1 MRSLRWAARRSAA
14 ASKASIWESEL
25 AGAAARKTVT
35 HIAAQRPPL
44 VMFIDGGASIAQAPA
59 RLAGKEAHMQFF
71 LDTADLKEI
80 QQGLEWG
87 MVDGITSNPSLIAKE
102 GKNYLDAVKEIAEL
116 VPGPVSGEVLATD
129 YDTMLEQAHKLATLA
144 ENVVIKVPLTP
155 DGLRA
160 CRALRGEGTKVNVTL
175 CFSASQALLAAKAG
189 ATYISPFI
197 GRLDDVST
205 DGMHLIEQ
213 VVTIYNNYDFE
224 TQVLVASARHPLHI
238 VQSALLGADVVT
250 MPFKVMEQ
258 LYKHPL
264 TDVGLEKFI
273 SDWKKTGRSFDE
285 TAVEALADPVRR

>member
-1 MRSLRWAARRSAA
+1 
-14 ASKASIWESEL
+14 
-25 AGAAARKTVT
+25 
-35 HIAAQRPPL
+35 
-44 VMFIDGGASIAQAPA
+44 
-59 RLAGKEAHMQFF
+59 MQFF

-80 QQGLEWG
+80 KQGLEWG

-129 YDTMLEQAHKLATLA
+129 YDTMLEQAHKLAALA
-144 ENVVIKVPLTP
+144 RNVVIKVPLTP

-160 CRALRGEGTKVNVTL
+160 CRALRGEGTRVNVTL

-213 VVTIYNNYDFE
+213 VVTIYRNYDFE

-264 TDVGLEKFI
+264 TDAGLEKFI

-285 TAVEALADPVRR
+285 TAVEALAGSARK